1 MVCGARVKMDQ
12 LYPPFREGSAVP
24 RTRRS
29 YTPPNVARYL
39 LDGPVL
45 PSISETLPLAE
56 AARRHL
62 MGIYGRLTQYNGV
75 SGRSATLSGK
85 DEHGVPLSGHR
96 YAYFLPAD
104 EDGDGRIDH
113 LTIFASAGFTEAE
126 QRALEILRHLV
137 FAQGETRELCGS

>member
-1 MVCGARVKMDQ
+1 
-12 LYPPFREGSAVP
+12 
-24 RTRRS
+24 
-29 YTPPNVARYL
+29 
-39 LDGPVL
+39 
-45 PSISETLPLAE
+45 
-56 AARRHL
+56 

>member
-1 MVCGARVKMDQ
+1 M
-12 LYPPFREGSAVP
+12 PGSKWINYTRPSEDSEVP

-29 YTPPNVARYL
+29 YMRPNVARYL
-39 LDGPVL
+39 LDGPLL

-56 AARRHL
+56 AARRRL